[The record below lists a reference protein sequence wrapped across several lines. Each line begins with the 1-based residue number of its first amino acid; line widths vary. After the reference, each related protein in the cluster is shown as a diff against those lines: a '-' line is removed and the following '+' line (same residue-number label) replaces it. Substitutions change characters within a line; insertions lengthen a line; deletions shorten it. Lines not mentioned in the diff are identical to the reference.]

1 MLRIVRNPKY
11 SSEFYIKLCF
21 KPFLS
26 SFNFTEYFSDIDSM
40 LNDLTKENVDGV
52 LVDLFSMVE
61 YKETLQRRKLK
72 VITIIDTNTAFGI
85 ILSGKARA
93 LQRDLESLLLSK
105 QDIILNYKKSIEDK
119 MPVRSML

>member
-1 MLRIVRNPKY
+1 
-11 SSEFYIKLCF
+11 
-21 KPFLS
+21 
-26 SFNFTEYFSDIDSM
+26 M

-52 LVDLFSMVE
+52 LVDLFSMVG

-85 ILSGKARA
+85 VLSGKARV

-119 MPVRSML
+119 LPVRSML